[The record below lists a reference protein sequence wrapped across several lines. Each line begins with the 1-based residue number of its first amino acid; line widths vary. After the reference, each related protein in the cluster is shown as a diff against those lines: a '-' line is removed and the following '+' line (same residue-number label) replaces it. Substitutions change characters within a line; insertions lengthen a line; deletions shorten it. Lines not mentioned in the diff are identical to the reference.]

1 MERAIV
7 DIDDGFAAS
16 YDVRRRH
23 REVLSHLFLMSCR
36 YLKQETQQHRNGQP
50 FWDPS
55 ATPSGFS
62 ANLPDPLRVKPT
74 GLQPH
79 QVGVYE
85 DFGEFL
91 YWVIAT

>member
-1 MERAIV
+1 MVFLLRMTFVAVIV
-7 DIDDGFAAS
+7 RYYLICS
-16 YDVRRRH
+16 RCH
-23 REVLSHLFLMSCR
+23 R
-36 YLKQETQQHRNGQP
+36 YLTQETQQHRNGQP

-55 ATPSGFS
+55 AIPSGFS

-91 YWVIAT
+91 YWVIAM